1 VVVLILPNQYDACYD
16 KARREGLSPSGRP
29 GGRCEV
35 QPSNE
40 GQPSWQAEL
49 IIEMELLQP
58 GDPARIEQ
66 PTWRAELKLKIE
78 PFAPWGE

>member
-1 VVVLILPNQYDACYD
+1 M
-16 KARREGLSPSGRP
+16 
-29 GGRCEV
+29 

-58 GDPARIEQ
+58 GDPADIEQ

-78 PFAPWGE
+78 PVAPWGE